1 MTSSPSR
8 SFSPRFG
15 AALAYAD
22 AKHRGHIRKATDIP
36 YISHLMSVSALVM
49 EHGGDE
55 DLAIAALLHD
65 LIEDRSGKDP
75 ESLRDEI
82 EANFGARVLAV
93 VEGCS
98 DSTSSEGKGP
108 WKKRKRAYL
117 ASLARKPSDVLLV
130 SCADKLHNARAI
142 VGDYRFGDES
152 FWTRFTV
159 GKKDATE
166 GRRKTLWYYRELVR
180 AFRARGEAAPP
191 MLVAL
196 LADTVRELHLLAK
209 ERGAELKAADL
220 DF

>member
-8 SFSPRFG
+8 AFSPRFG

-22 AKHRGHIRKATDIP
+22 AKHRGHVRKSTDIP
-36 YISHLMSVSALVM
+36 YVSHLMAVSALVM

-75 ESLRDEI
+75 EGLGKEI
-82 EANFGARVLAV
+82 EANFGARVLRIV
-93 VEGCS
+93 KGCS

-117 ASLARKPSDVLLV
+117 AHLADADPDVLLV

-142 VGDYRFGDES
+142 LGDYRFGDES

-159 GKKDATE
+159 GKKDASA
-166 GRRKTLWYYRELVR
+166 GRRKTLWYYRELVK
-180 AFRARGEAAPP
+180 AFRARGEDAPP

-209 ERGAELKAADL
+209 ERGAELAPADL